1 METTN
6 IAKPLQR
13 AVGLALRRDQTLAE
27 FGKETHDLVMSFW
40 VCTCRPCVKVAFLR
54 GFENHVLE
62 FLRDELP
69 ELQ

>member
-27 FGKETHDLVMSFW
+27 FGIETHDLVMSFW
-40 VCTCRPCVKVAFLR
+40 VCTCRPYVKDAFLR
-54 GFENHVLE
+54 GLENHIVE
-62 FLRDELP
+62 IHRGELP
-69 ELQ
+69 EL